1 MELRQYWNVIWKR
14 RWLVLAIVGLTT
26 ILSAYMAL
34 RAGRT
39 YEADVR
45 FITRQ
50 APTSDNNS
58 YVVFTFD
65 RYYNWF
71 SSEFLVDDYTL
82 IVQSD
87 AFANAVHG
95 IMGDRLSLGRGSA
108 LTNADIKG
116 AMEADRKN
124 RELHV
129 KVTASSRDEA
139 VEFAKTVAM
148 VLTDAKMKPIR
159 GPMVDDK
166 PVFTQID
173 EATPDEVKSSTN
185 KEVIN
190 AAIRVA
196 ISIAAALALVFL
208 LEYLDT
214 SVRDARDAESL
225 LDMPVLGAIPRVRR
239 RQARG

>member
-26 ILSAYMAL
+26 IFSLYTAL
-34 RAGRT
+34 RAGLS
-39 YEADVR
+39 YEAEVR

-50 APTSDNNS
+50 EPTPDQRSTM
-58 YVVFTFD
+58 VFTFD

-87 AFANAVHG
+87 AFANAVRG
-95 IMGDRLSLGRGSA
+95 IMGNRLTLGTANGQP
-108 LTNADIKG
+108 TNSEIKG
-116 AMEADRKN
+116 AMEVDRKN
-124 RELHV
+124 RELRV
-129 KVTASSRDEA
+129 KVTAPTREEA
-139 VEFAKTVAM
+139 ADFANTIGT
-148 VLTDAKMKPIR
+148 VLTDARLKPIK

-166 PVFTQID
+166 PVFTEID
-173 EATPDEVKSSTN
+173 EATSDEIKSSRT

-196 ISIAAALALVFL
+196 ISIAAALALAFL

-214 SVRDARDAESL
+214 SVRDARDAENL
-225 LDMPVLGAIPRVRR
+225 LDMPVLGAIPRT
-239 RQARG
+239 